1 MVRLTVRLTPAQAS
15 RLRRLAAEREVSMSE
30 IIRQSVDAFS
40 GSSANVDE
48 RELRRRAF
56 AAAGALRGGPPD
68 LAREHD
74 RYLGEA
80 LERGAKQW
88 GT

>member
-15 RLRRLAAEREVSMSE
+15 RLRRLAAEREVSVSE
-30 IIRQSVDAFS
+30 IVRRSVDAFS
-40 GSSANVDE
+40 GSSADVDE

-74 RYLGEA
+74 RHLAEA
-80 LERGAKQW
+80 LEW
-88 GT
+88 GVESC